1 MSSAHPLVSSALAF
15 SLIWVLAGCGGG
27 GSSPAP
33 TPTPAAAPAITA
45 FTAAPATLTVGGSTN
60 LAFTFSGG
68 TGVIDQGVGAVS
80 SGGAKAVNPAVSTT
94 YTLTVTP
101 ATGTAIIGL
110 ATVTVVAAPTI
121 SVFTVGPTSVA
132 AGSGAILSFSFAG
145 GTGTL
150 DQGLGTVSSGGTKNV
165 LPLAT
170 TTYTLTVTNAAGST
184 LSATATVTVVAAPL
198 SHGLT
203 YLGNGSTSGTPP
215 SDSGSYPAGATVT
228 VLGNTGGLVRTGS
241 TFTGWNSAAD
251 GSGTSYAPGVTL
263 TMGGANLLLYAQWTV
278 TPHAVSV
285 WGGARE
291 CIALK
296 SDGTVWTWGF
306 NNYGELGDGTT
317 TNSATPLQVL
327 GSGGSG
333 HLSGVSA
340 IMGGE
345 VHNLALKSDGTVWA
359 WGWNAMNMVGDGTA
373 LTRAFPVQVS
383 GLSSIVSLGSRGYHS
398 LAVKSDGTVW
408 AWGWDR
414 NGALGNGVDDSNSD
428 FPVPL
433 QVPGVVNPIMVSGGY
448 CFSVALLQ
456 DHTLVAWGVNSAG
469 QLGDGTT
476 TNRLSPVPVVGLSHV
491 VAVSAGWTHVVALK
505 DDGTVWTWGSNTWTG
520 AYPGS
525 GKLGDG
531 TTLDHALPAQ
541 VPGLSGAVA
550 VSGGDAHTA
559 VLKADGTVWT
569 FGSNAAGQCG
579 DGTLTQRLSPVQV
592 LGLSGIT
599 SLTARDFH
607 NQAIQ
612 SDGTVWS
619 WGSGTSGELGNGAVV
634 DSPVPVKVLPF

>member
-33 TPTPAAAPAITA
+33 TPTPAPAPAITA
-45 FTAAPATLTVGGSTN
+45 FTAAPAILTVGGSTN

-198 SHGLT
+198 THGLT

-327 GSGGSG
+327 GSGGTG

-345 VHNLALKSDGTVWA
+345 VHNLAL
-359 WGWNAMNMVGDGTA
+359 
-373 LTRAFPVQVS
+373 
-383 GLSSIVSLGSRGYHS
+383 
-398 LAVKSDGTVW
+398 KSDGTVW

-433 QVPGVVNPIMVSGGY
+433 QVPGVVNSIMVSGGY